1 MKKLCAIV
9 FILRVA
15 GCLVHAFHSFPHS
28 KSSWWKL
35 FAVHLP
41 ATSTARKLICIF
53 PVFFL
58 PFSQEFIQYIA
69 NGNDSIR
76 KNKIYAKISRSISIF
91 CILKNWAMISIYMI
105 AFQQFFSTLRDAASM
120 HCVEKNMIIALKRS
134 ERSEKSEEGK
144 SNEKKWKNLFYL
156 HSFDN

>member
-1 MKKLCAIV
+1 MCHCFHFTRGWMPRSCFPLLSSFKKLLMEIIRGSFTSYLHRQEINLHFSC
-9 FILRVA
+9 FFPPILT
-15 GCLVHAFHSFPHS
+15 GIHSIYCKWQWFNS
-28 KSSWWKL
+28 K
-35 FAVHLP
+35 
-41 ATSTARKLICIF
+41 
-53 PVFFL
+53 
-58 PFSQEFIQYIA
+58 
-69 NGNDSIR
+69 

>member
-1 MKKLCAIV
+1 MNRKLCGSQLWTFLGSIQKRNKNKMKKLCAIV

-15 GCLVHAFHSFPHS
+15 ECLVHAFHSFPHS

-53 PVFFL
+53 PVFFFL

-91 CILKNWAMISIYMI
+91 CILKNWAMISICMI
-105 AFQQFFSTLRDAASM
+105 AFQQFFLRDAASM
-120 HCVEKNMIIALKRS
+120 HCVEKKT
-134 ERSEKSEEGK
+134 
-144 SNEKKWKNLFYL
+144 W
-156 HSFDN
+156 